1 MIPALWHDALII
13 GGGPAGATVA
23 IALARA
29 GRYPVL
35 IEKSRDVQDKVCGEF
50 LSPESLPYFR
60 SMGIHPERLGA
71 QTIHSVRVV
80 SRDLIAEAPLPNPG
94 LSLSRRILDENLL
107 RCAREAGVSLL
118 RGYTVEHLS
127 RETRETFNSWHAQ
140 ITDAAQTSISI
151 RGGDAF
157 LATGKHDLRGWPRLT
172 QDSQNT
178 LIALKMGFALSPE
191 QQAELARYVELILFP
206 GGYAGL
212 QPVEPGC
219 ANLCLL
225 ITREKLRSLGGRWD
239 RLLDHMQHHSPYL
252 ARRLGGAK
260 PMFNRP
266 LALSSIPYGYCTSL
280 SVDEIS
286 PWRLGDQAAVIPSF
300 CGDGIAIALYTAKRA
315 AELYLGGATAATF
328 HREVRREFKKRLY
341 YTKMLSRL
349 IITMPSL
356 ANAVRLWP
364 SLLTEIFTATRLSTS
379 AIQAASD
386 VP

>member
-1 MIPALWHDALII
+1 MIPALWHDALIV
-13 GGGPAGATVA
+13 GGGPAGAAVA

-35 IEKSRDVQDKVCGEF
+35 IEKSRDAQDKVCGEF
-50 LSPESLPYFR
+50 LSPESLPYLH
-60 SMGIHPERLGA
+60 SIGIHPERLGA
-71 QTIHSVRVV
+71 QIIHSIRVG
-80 SRDLIAEAPLPNPG
+80 SRDLIAEAQLPNPA
-94 LSLSRRILDENLL
+94 LSLSRRILDEHLL
-107 RCAREAGVSLL
+107 RCAQESGASLL

-127 RETRETFNSWHAQ
+127 RETMETSSSWRAQ

-151 RGGDAF
+151 HGGDVF

-172 QDSQNT
+172 QGSQNT
-178 LIALKMGFALSPE
+178 LIALKMDFVLSPE
-191 QQAELARYVELILFP
+191 QQAELTGCVELILYP

-212 QPVEPGC
+212 QPVGLGC

-225 ITREKLRSLGGRWD
+225 VTREKLRLLDGRWD

-260 PMFNRP
+260 PMLNRP
-266 LALSSIPYGYCTSL
+266 LALSSIPYGYCISPRVGEL
-280 SVDEIS
+280 S

-300 CGDGIAIALYTAKRA
+300 CGDGIAIALHTAKRA
-315 AELYLGGATAATF
+315 AELYLDGATAATF
-328 HREVRREFKKRLY
+328 HKEVRREFKNRLY
-341 YTKMLSRL
+341 CATMLSRL
-349 IITMPSL
+349 IIAMPSL
-356 ANAVRLWP
+356 AKAVRLWP

-379 AIQAASD
+379 AIQAVSN